1 MKKSLIAIAYCMMI
15 ISAFAHEYIFI
26 AAKFRVN
33 KGDNLE
39 IHLFVA
45 DGLNIQAERPYQKPQ
60 TISFELL
67 TKNAKI
73 DLSNS
78 ENGTLPILTRK
89 VDFTGGG
96 LLHSERNYARISLA
110 TDKFFDYLKEDH
122 LEGISDKVDKT
133 KKEQKERYTR
143 YIKSLVQSEKD
154 YSDTLYKSVIGQKFE
169 IVLLN
174 NPYKLTVGNT
184 LHARA
189 YFNGLPIKGKTIT
202 ARNRLGSEAANVYTS
217 RTDAN
222 GNCSF
227 KLTRKGDW
235 VLHATHM
242 VPCPDKSD
250 SDWESFWTSYS
261 FGLVD

>member
-1 MKKSLIAIAYCMMI
+1 MKKYLIAIAFCIMI
-15 ISAFAHEYIFI
+15 VSVFAHEYILL

-33 KGDNLE
+33 EGDILE
-39 IHLFVA
+39 MHLFVA
-45 DGLNIQAERPYQKPQ
+45 DGLNIQIERPYQKPQ
-60 TISFELL
+60 TLSFELL
-67 TKNAKI
+67 TKNGKT

-110 TDKFFDYLKEDH
+110 TDKFFDYLIEDH
-122 LEGISDKVDKT
+122 LDGIAGKVDKT

-154 YSDTLYKSVIGQKFE
+154 YSDTMYKTVIGQKFE
-169 IVLLN
+169 IVLLD
-174 NPYKLTVGNT
+174 NPYKLAVGGT
-184 LHARA
+184 LHAKA
-189 YFNGLPIKGKTIT
+189 YFNGSPIKGKIIT
-202 ARNRLGSEAANVYTS
+202 ARNRIGSEPASVVTG

-222 GNCSF
+222 GNCTF
-227 KLTRKGDW
+227 KITRKGDW

-242 VPCPDKSD
+242 IPCPDKSD
-250 SDWESFWTSYS
+250 SDWESFWASYS
-261 FGLVD
+261 FGIVD